1 MRWFGGLSRRRRW
14 LLIGVAI
21 FTVTV
26 LLVVGISVVVSR
38 VGGEGRVVPS
48 QDRPGLV
55 LLVPGY
61 GGGVAGVTVLAG
73 RLRQAGRQ
81 ATVVR
86 LPQDATGDLAGQAWV
101 LDGYVEEALRGGAAS
116 VDVVGHSAGGVVARL
131 WVQRHDGPGKAR
143 RVVTLGSPHHG
154 ADLAAAG
161 AAVAPGACP
170 TACQQ
175 LAAGSRLLAGLTTP
189 VPVPPMWLSLW
200 TMQDQTVTP
209 VESARLEGA
218 VNVPVQS
225 ICPNLRVSHAALPT
239 DPFVTGLVLAA
250 LGPEPLVA
258 PPPQPC

>member
-1 MRWFGGLSRRRRW
+1 MRWFGGLSQRRRW
-14 LLIGVAI
+14 LLVGVGACA
-21 FTVTV
+21 VAA
-26 LLVVGISVVVSR
+26 LLVAGAAVVVSR
-38 VGGEGRVVPS
+38 IGGEDPVAPG
-48 QDRPGLV
+48 QDRPGPV

-81 ATVVR
+81 AVVVR
-86 LPQDATGDLAGQAWV
+86 LPQDATGDLAAQARV
-101 LDGYVEEALRGGAAS
+101 LDGYVEEALRGGAPS

-131 WVQRHDGPGKAR
+131 WVQRHDGASKAR

-154 ADLAAAG
+154 ANLAAAG

-175 LAAGSRLLAGLTTP
+175 LAVGSRLLANLRTP

-200 TMQDQTVTP
+200 TVQDQTVTP
-209 VESARLEGA
+209 VDSARLEGA

-225 ICPNLRVSHAALPT
+225 VCPSLRVSHAALAT
-239 DPFVTGLVLAA
+239 DPFVAGLVLAA
-250 LGPEPLVA
+250 LGPGPLVA
-258 PPPQPC
+258 PPAQPC

>member
-1 MRWFGGLSRRRRW
+1 MGFGGLSQRRRW
-14 LLIGVAI
+14 LLVGVGA
-21 FTVTV
+21 TTAAA
-26 LLVVGISVVVSR
+26 LLVVGVAVVVSR
-38 VGGEGRVVPS
+38 VGGEGRVPPS
-48 QDRPGLV
+48 QDRPGPV
-55 LLVPGY
+55 LLVPGF

-73 RLRQAGRQ
+73 RLREAGRQ
-81 ATVVR
+81 AIVVR
-86 LPQDATGDLAGQAWV
+86 LPQDATGDLAGQARA
-101 LDGYVEEALRGGAAS
+101 LDGYVEEALRGGASS

-131 WVQRHDGPGKAR
+131 WVERHDGPSKAR

-154 ADLAAAG
+154 ANLAAAG

-175 LAAGSRLLAGLTTP
+175 LAAGSRLLAGLRTP

-200 TMQDQTVTP
+200 TLQDQTVTP

-225 ICPNLRVSHAALPT
+225 ICPSLRVSHAALPT

-258 PPPQPC
+258 PQPRC

>member
-1 MRWFGGLSRRRRW
+1 VRPFGGLSRRRR
-14 LLIGVAI
+14 LLLVGVGI
-21 FTVTV
+21 FTVAV
-26 LLVVGISVVVSR
+26 LLAAGIPVILSR
-38 VGGEGRVVPS
+38 VGGDGRAVPS
-48 QDRPGLV
+48 QDQPGPV

-61 GGGVAGVTVLAG
+61 GGGVAGVSVLAG

-86 LPQDATGDLAGQAWV
+86 LPDATGDLAEQARV
-101 LDGYVEEALRGGAAS
+101 LDGYVEEALRRGAAS

-131 WVQRHDGPGKAR
+131 WVQRHDGPAKAR

-175 LAAGSRLLAGLTTP
+175 LAAGSRLLAGLRTP

-200 TMQDQTVTP
+200 TVQDETVTP

-218 VNVPVQS
+218 INVPVQS
-225 ICPNLRVSHAALPT
+225 ICPGLRVSHAALPT
-239 DPFVTGLVLAA
+239 DPFVAGLVLTA
-250 LGPEPLVA
+250 LGPGPLAA
-258 PPPQPC
+258 PHPQPC